1 MSLDT
6 FHQRNGPNENCV
18 LLIIQMKWDHVEK
31 RYLRGTFDLLAMAQE
46 RAGLS
51 VQHVGPTATKRI
63 ALKLVDILALN
74 HNNDLKS
81 PPS

>member
-1 MSLDT
+1 MVPMKT
-6 FHQRNGPNENCV
+6 V
-18 LLIIQMKWDHVEK
+18 LLFIQMKWDHVEK
-31 RYLRGTFDLLAMAQE
+31 RYLRGTFDLLVSAMAQE

-63 ALKLVDILALN
+63 ALKLMDILALN
-74 HNNDLKS
+74 RNNDLKS